1 MAAFSDTAF
10 GEDTAFGSTA
20 FSFGTV
26 IVVAAQSFAGVGPGI
41 GGPRRVEPGAQ
52 RWEFQDPREIRV
64 QAYRPQAPTPP
75 RVDNK
80 VGNFFA
86 KPRTRKTRPL
96 K

>member
-1 MAAFSDTAF
+1 MLGWILNLGFAGGA
-10 GEDTAFGSTA
+10 
-20 FSFGTV
+20 
-26 IVVAAQSFAGVGPGI
+26 VAEEVAPSPQSFAGIGPGI